1 MPFLIKNSLYLVIF
15 GLLWLLIYVALG
27 FETTLILL
35 LIMANFTLIW
45 RNQ

>member
-1 MPFLIKNSLYLVIF
+1 KNSLHLVVF